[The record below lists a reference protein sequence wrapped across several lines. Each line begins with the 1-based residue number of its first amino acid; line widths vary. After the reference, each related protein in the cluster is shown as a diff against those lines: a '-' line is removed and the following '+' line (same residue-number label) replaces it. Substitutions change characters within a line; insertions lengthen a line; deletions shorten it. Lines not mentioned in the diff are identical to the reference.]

1 VDNPV
6 VVGLVGAG
14 PWARA
19 MHAPVLAAGPETR
32 LAGVWGRR
40 AHLAEA
46 LASRYAVAAARTFEE
61 LLDRCEAVAFAV
73 PPRVQAELAGRA
85 ARAGKALLLDKP
97 IAETVGGARRLV
109 ADVEAA
115 GVVTALVLTKRY
127 HPLTRAFLREAA
139 TFPVTGA
146 RAAYLHGGSLT
157 GEWAG
162 TWRETGGALLDLG
175 PHVLDLLDAA
185 VGPIGAVRAT
195 GDPARWAQIVCEHRN
210 GAVSEASLSAS
221 VSAAVMTV
229 ELYGPSATLTYDA
242 RRLDHAECWPV
253 LRREFAAAVR
263 AGTPSD
269 LDVRRGL
276 LLQELIERARTSGG
290 GRDG

>member
-1 VDNPV
+1 MTVQDPV

-14 PWARA
+14 PWAQA

-32 LAGVWGRR
+32 LAGVWSRR
-40 AHLAEA
+40 ADMAEA
-46 LASRYAVAAARTFEE
+46 LASRYAVAAAHTLEE

-97 IAETVGGARRLV
+97 IAATVEAARRLV

-127 HPLTRAFLREAA
+127 HPVTRAFLRDAA
-139 TFPVTGA
+139 TLTVAGA
-146 RAAYLHGGSLT
+146 RAAYLHGGALT
-157 GEWAG
+157 GGWAG

-175 PHVLDLLDAA
+175 PHVLDLLDTAI
-185 VGPIGAVRAT
+185 GPIEGVRAT
-195 GDPARWAQIVCEHRN
+195 GDPTRWVQIVCEHRD
-210 GAVSEASLSAS
+210 GAVSEASLSVS
-221 VSAAVMTV
+221 VPAAVMTV
-229 ELYGPSATLTYDA
+229 ELYGPSGTLTYDA
-242 RRLDHAECWPV
+242 RQLDHAECWPV

-263 AGTPSD
+263 AGASSD
-269 LDVRRGL
+269 LDVHRGL
-276 LLQELIERARTSGG
+276 LLQELIDRARG
-290 GRDG
+290 GRDA